1 MMNYKNI
8 LNHNQVINIM
18 QTHIGRGV
26 GKYIEEELFKAN
38 EYVKICSPNISYSL
52 CKRLFDLLDNQIKI
66 QVITSDVITGDK
78 NSNQANS
85 LAKETIQK
93 IQTTDQTKSNL
104 QYKVISTNDIP
115 LIHAKLY
122 VIDGKCAII
131 GSANLTENSF
141 QNFVEYVLITH
152 EVDLVKKIESD
163 FENFW
168 IESDSYPNQ
177 ITTKSVKRFLKNLKK
192 KI

>member
-1 MMNYKNI
+1 
-8 LNHNQVINIM
+8 M

-52 CKRLFDLLDNQIKI
+52 SKKLFALLDNQVKI
-66 QVITSDVITGDK
+66 QVITSDIITGDK

-93 IQTTDQTKSNL
+93 LQTNNQTKSRL

-122 VIDGKCAII
+122 VIDGKCAIM

-141 QNFVEYVLITH
+141 QNFVEYILITH
-152 EVDLVKKIESD
+152 EVDLIKKIETD

-168 IESDSYPNQ
+168 SEIDSFPNQ
-177 ITTKSVKRFLKNLKK
+177 ITTKSVKGFLKNLKK
-192 KI
+192 KYN

>member
-1 MMNYKNI
+1 MNYKNI

>member
-1 MMNYKNI
+1 MR
-8 LNHNQVINIM
+8 
-18 QTHIGRGV
+18 THIGRGV

-52 CKRLFDLLDNQIKI
+52 CKRLFDLLDNQVKI

-152 EVDLVKKIESD
+152 EIDLIKKIESD

-177 ITTKSVKRFLKNLKK
+177 ITTKSVKGFLKNLKK